1 MMDVFSCTA
10 GHSCIGCHHHE
21 KLLLGAL
28 AAGCAIFANASAA
41 PVEDFIGTWKLE
53 RTTVP
58 NYVVIRQEGGQLVAL
73 RYTRNVA
80 SNKITERRYPASYAN
95 GDVAIDAGETIIE
108 ARSVN
113 EVATVTMLAQAYK
126 KISPSTAAPTS

>member
-1 MMDVFSCTA
+1 MK
-10 GHSCIGCHHHE
+10 

-28 AAGCAIFANASAA
+28 AAGGAIFANASAA

-58 NYVVIRQEGGQLVAL
+58 NYVVIRQEGDQLVAL

-113 EVATVTMLAQAYK
+113 DVATVTMLAQAYK
-126 KISPSTAAPTS
+126 KISSSTAAPAS

>member
-1 MMDVFSCTA
+1 MK
-10 GHSCIGCHHHE
+10 

-28 AAGCAIFANASAA
+28 AACCSLHAAAA

-58 NYVVIRQEGGQLVAL
+58 NYVVIRQEGERLVAL
-73 RYTRNVA
+73 RYARNVLT
-80 SNKITERRYPASYAN
+80 NKITERRYPASYAN
-95 GDVAIDAGETIIE
+95 GDITIAAGETVIE

-113 EVATVTMLAQAYK
+113 DVATVTMLAEAYK
-126 KISPSTAAPTS
+126 KISSSTAVPTSEEMSQI

>member
-1 MMDVFSCTA
+1 M
-10 GHSCIGCHHHE
+10 I

-28 AAGCAIFANASAA
+28 AGCLLLANASAA

-58 NYVVIRQEGGQLVAL
+58 NYIVIKQEGAHLVAL
-73 RYTRNVA
+73 RYTRNVLT
-80 SNKITERRYPASYAN
+80 SKIVERRFPASYAH
-95 GDVAIDAGETIIE
+95 GDVSIASGDTVIE

-113 EVATVTMLAQAYK
+113 DAATVTMLAEAYK
-126 KISPSTAAPTS
+126 KISASTAPPTS

>member
-1 MMDVFSCTA
+1 MK
-10 GHSCIGCHHHE
+10 

-28 AAGCAIFANASAA
+28 AACCALHAGAA

-58 NYVVIRQEGGQLVAL
+58 NYIVIKQEGERLIAL
-73 RYTRNVA
+73 RYTRNILG
-80 SNKITERRYPASYAN
+80 NKITERRFPASYAN
-95 GDVAIDAGETIIE
+95 GDVTITAGETLIE

-113 EVATVTMLAQAYK
+113 DVATVTMLAEAYK
-126 KISPSTAAPTS
+126 KISSSTSAPTS